1 MSQFNTFYYYHF
13 SNLFQ
18 PLVQN
23 HCLSDRSEYP
33 ALKYMIPGNHIE
45 ILNHQRLKETP
56 NNKSSA
62 VLWKLLKAM
71 LYLIPLF
78 NLTKLIGMMER
89 QKYDYQ
95 FQLQCPNG
103 KCSIDFSGLTFET

>member
-1 MSQFNTFYYYHF
+1 MTF
-13 SNLFQ
+13 LA
-18 PLVQN
+18 N
-23 HCLSDRSEYP
+23 HLLAEYSP
-33 ALKYMIPGNHIE
+33 
-45 ILNHQRLKETP
+45 LNHDRLKETP

-103 KCSIDFSGLTFET
+103 KCYTDSRFFPYKISSIPSVKP

>member
-1 MSQFNTFYYYHF
+1 MVEHT
-13 SNLFQ
+13 
-18 PLVQN
+18 
-23 HCLSDRSEYP
+23 
-33 ALKYMIPGNHIE
+33 
-45 ILNHQRLKETP
+45 ILNLERLKETP

-95 FQLQCPNG
+95 FNLQCPNG
-103 KCSIDFSGLTFET
+103 KCYSLLIIVDLVKNGYVDKLMLVTLSW

>member
-1 MSQFNTFYYYHF
+1 MT
-13 SNLFQ
+13 
-18 PLVQN
+18 
-23 HCLSDRSEYP
+23 LSANDLLTEYST
-33 ALKYMIPGNHIE
+33 
-45 ILNHQRLKETP
+45 LNHDRLKETP

-95 FQLQCPNG
+95 YSQIKCPNG
-103 KCSIDFSGLTFET
+103 KCYTDSRFFRIK